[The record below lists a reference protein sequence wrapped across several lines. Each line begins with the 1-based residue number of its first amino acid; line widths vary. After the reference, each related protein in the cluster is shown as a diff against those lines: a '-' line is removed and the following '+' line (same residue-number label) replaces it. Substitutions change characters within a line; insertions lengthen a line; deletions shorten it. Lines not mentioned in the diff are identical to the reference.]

1 MYWKDCV
8 FKDCWFGD
16 IGLLGS
22 ARYVE
27 QWLQAFRDLPRQ
39 QGSPQG
45 GKEPTLMML
54 RCKNCGTEFPS
65 GIQMDKRS
73 FESATLAA
81 NAEKC
86 PACEQVR
93 GYDKEE
99 YFFGQG
105 IGS

>member
-1 MYWKDCV
+1 
-8 FKDCWFGD
+8 
-16 IGLLGS
+16 
-22 ARYVE
+22 
-27 QWLQAFRDLPRQ
+27 
-39 QGSPQG
+39 
-45 GKEPTLMML
+45 MML